1 MDNELIDRIHECA
14 FAPESWPSVIG
25 DLSRKVDAVGGALF
39 IFGPERTCWTTT
51 PGSEQLVGSMVD
63 EGWMRRGKF
72 LQRAQAMRHP
82 GFLREY
88 DVFSPEE
95 LDEEPLWRDWF
106 RPRGLGWG
114 AGTTVPLPTGEC
126 VYLAL
131 NRSFRRGPVETEFIQ
146 EVDVYRPHLARAI
159 VVSARLQLERARAA
173 SETLALLGLPGLVLN
188 DGGRVMAAN
197 ALCEQRKDLLIW
209 RAQDRVALTDGAA
222 SALLNQSIAAM
233 RAGRRR
239 SYAILPCARRFGASR
254 LHRSPH
260 SRPPFCARHFR
271 AMRRRADPNPDR
283 RAERA
288 DGRTAAIPLR
298 PDASGKSGGAT
309 SRLGRQYRRYFGRQ
323 RRLAQH
329 DSRAASGRDGQD
341 RLRPSGRGRGAARG
355 SADLA
360 LAALVV
366 SLSPNGRCGC

>member
-159 VVSARLQLERARAA
+159 VVSARHQLERARAA

-222 SALLNQSIAAM
+222 SALLNQSIEQ
-233 RAGRRR
+233 
-239 SYAILPCARRFGASR
+239 CARGDAAAT
-254 LHRSPH
+254 RSFPV
-260 SRPPFCARHFR
+260 R
-271 AMRRRADPNPDR
+271 
-283 RAERA
+283 
-288 DGRTAAIPLR
+288 
-298 PDASGKSGGAT
+298 DASGQAACIAHLIPVRLSARDIFVRCAAALILTPIAAPNAPTVELLQSLFDLTPAESQVARHLASGASIDDISDANGV
-309 SRLGRQYRRYFGRQ
+309 SRNTIRAQLRAVMDKTGCGRQAEVVAL
-323 RRLAQH
+323 LA
-329 DSRAASGRDGQD
+329 GVPT
-341 RLRPSGRGRGAARG
+341 LR
-355 SADLA
+355 
-360 LAALVV
+360 
-366 SLSPNGRCGC
+366 SPR